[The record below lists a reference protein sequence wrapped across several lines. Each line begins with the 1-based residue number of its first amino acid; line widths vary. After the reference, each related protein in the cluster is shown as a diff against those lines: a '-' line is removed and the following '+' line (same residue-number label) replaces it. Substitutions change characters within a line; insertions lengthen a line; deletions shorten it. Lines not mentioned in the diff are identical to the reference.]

1 MAPDRRDDDS
11 RAAEAARFATT
22 QWSLVLAAG
31 EGSSA
36 TSRDALAALCKTYW
50 YPVYAFIRRR
60 GKPVHDAQDLTQEFF
75 TRLLE
80 KNTVAVARPERGRFR
95 SFLLTAVKNFLA
107 GEWKKDAAQKRGG
120 DRAVLSL
127 DFDSAENHYALE
139 PSHELTAEQL
149 YERRWAEALLDHI
162 VEGLRDE
169 YVRQGKQQ
177 QFDVLKFAITAG
189 EAVSHQEA
197 AAKLVVSENA
207 VAVAIH
213 RLRKRYRHLLRAE
226 IAETVDG
233 PDEVDDEIRR
243 LMETLGT

>member
-1 MAPDRRDDDS
+1 MALDRRDDDS
-11 RAAEAARFATT
+11 RAAKAARFATT

-80 KNTVAVARPERGRFR
+80 KNTVAVA
-95 SFLLTAVKNFLA
+95 
-107 GEWKKDAAQKRGG
+107 
-120 DRAVLSL
+120 
-127 DFDSAENHYALE
+127 
-139 PSHELTAEQL
+139 HELTAEQL

-162 VEGLRDE
+162 VERLHDE
-169 YVRQGKQQ
+169 YVRDGKQQ

-233 PDEVDDEIRR
+233 PDEVDEEIRR

>member
-1 MAPDRRDDDS
+1 MALERRDDDS
-11 RAAEAARFATT
+11 RAVGAARFATT

-75 TRLLE
+75 ARLLE
-80 KNTVAVARPERGRFR
+80 KNTVAVA
-95 SFLLTAVKNFLA
+95 
-107 GEWKKDAAQKRGG
+107 
-120 DRAVLSL
+120 
-127 DFDSAENHYALE
+127 
-139 PSHELTAEQL
+139 HELTAEQL
-149 YERRWAEALLDHI
+149 YERRWAESLLDHI
-162 VEGLRDE
+162 VERLHDE
-169 YVRQGKQQ
+169 YVRDGKQQ
-177 QFDVLKFAITAG
+177 QFDVLKFSITAG
-189 EAVSHQEA
+189 EAVSHKDA
-197 AAKLVVSENA
+197 AAKLAVSENA

>member
-1 MAPDRRDDDS
+1 MALDRRDDDS
-11 RAAEAARFATT
+11 RAAKAARFATT

-80 KNTVAVARPERGRFR
+80 KNTVAVA
-95 SFLLTAVKNFLA
+95 
-107 GEWKKDAAQKRGG
+107 
-120 DRAVLSL
+120 
-127 DFDSAENHYALE
+127 
-139 PSHELTAEQL
+139 HELTAEQL
-149 YERRWAEALLDHI
+149 YERRWAESLLDHI
-162 VEGLRDE
+162 VERLHDE
-169 YVRQGKQQ
+169 YVRDGKQQ
-177 QFDVLKFAITAG
+177 QFDVLKFSITAG
-189 EAVSHQEA
+189 EAVSHKDA
-197 AAKLVVSENA
+197 AAKLAVSENA
-207 VAVAIH
+207 VAVAVH